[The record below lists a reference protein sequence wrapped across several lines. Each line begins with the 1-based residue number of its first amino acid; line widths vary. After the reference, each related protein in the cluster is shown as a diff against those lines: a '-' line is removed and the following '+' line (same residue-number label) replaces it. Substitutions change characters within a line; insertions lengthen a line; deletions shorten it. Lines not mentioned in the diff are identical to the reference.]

1 MDNKLVEDCINSTA
15 NAQREPYER
24 KNGFRTMSARHRSSI
39 TPGFVFDNDRKVIYK
54 ELWRLKFI
62 KGSTA

>member
-1 MDNKLVEDCINSTA
+1 MDNKLVKDCINSTA

-24 KNGFRTMSARHRSSI
+24 KNGFRTMSARHRSSV

-54 ELWRLKFI
+54 EL
-62 KGSTA
+62 